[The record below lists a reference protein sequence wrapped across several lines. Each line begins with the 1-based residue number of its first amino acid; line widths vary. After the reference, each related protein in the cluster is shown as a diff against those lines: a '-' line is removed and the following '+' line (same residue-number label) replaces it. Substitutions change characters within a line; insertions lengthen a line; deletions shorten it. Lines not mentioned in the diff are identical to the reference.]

1 MLNDPSVAVTRG
13 RTRDND
19 DNLPRSFLAHVEAS
33 YGGTRLGRQELD
45 GELIEDVEGAPWTR
59 ALPEE
64 RRTRTHPGLRRVV
77 VGVDPPAGVGGDA
90 WCIVVAGLAEGG
102 RAQGPEHARHREG
115 GGSGQGVAGRV

>member
-45 GELIEDVEGAPWTR
+45 GELIEDVEGALWTR
-59 ALPEE
+59 TLLEE

-77 VGVDPPAGVGGDA
+77 VGVDPPDRHGFRPATGGGD
-90 WCIVVAGLAEGG
+90 GDRPG
-102 RAQGPEHARHREG
+102 RRLE
-115 GGSGQGVAGRV
+115 SGV